1 MQLADRSIK
10 VPHGVIEDVLIKV
23 GKFMFSVNFI
33 VQEIQPVTNLKGQIT
48 FILGRPFL
56 ATSNLV
62 INYWNGL
69 TKLSFGN
76 ITIDL
81 NVFNL
86 CKQHIDPSDEPIEMN
101 MIQELFKVYL
111 IDESLEFHPCYFE

>member
-62 INYWNGL
+62 INY
-69 TKLSFGN
+69 
-76 ITIDL
+76 
-81 NVFNL
+81 
-86 CKQHIDPSDEPIEMN
+86 
-101 MIQELFKVYL
+101 
-111 IDESLEFHPCYFE
+111 